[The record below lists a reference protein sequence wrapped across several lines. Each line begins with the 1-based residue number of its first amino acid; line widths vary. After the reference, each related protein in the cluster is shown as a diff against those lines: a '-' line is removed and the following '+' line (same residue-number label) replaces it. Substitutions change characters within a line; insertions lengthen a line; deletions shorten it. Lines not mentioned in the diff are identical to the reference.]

1 MFMVVAP
8 ALESRLWAA
17 LAASKSNLVR
27 VEMTPTDGTVS
38 HIFNIGKLF
47 QPYPSCTVSN
57 ICIEFQTAH
66 LSLLLAL
73 VLLLQLAR
81 LVVPLVVPLALVAL
95 VQALPGDSALVAADL
110 AWDPSR
116 LLPQVRLAT
125 STRIATLFK
134 IARMQ
139 TSTK

>member
-1 MFMVVAP
+1 MSLTLENCFKPIP
-8 ALESRLWAA
+8 A
-17 LAASKSNLVR
+17 VQYQ
-27 VEMTPTDGTVS
+27 T
-38 HIFNIGKLF
+38 NIIKYL
-47 QPYPSCTVSN
+47 

-73 VLLLQLAR
+73 VLVLLLLLAPQ
-81 LVVPLVVPLALVAL
+81 VVPLVVPLALVAL

-116 LLPQVRLAT
+116 LLPQVRVAT